1 MLVHLACLLDHDKK
15 FSFVCTQKLIQLL
28 FLLQVLETCV
38 KNCGKRF
45 HILVTSKDFVQELI
59 KLIGPK
65 NDPPAAI
72 QEKVRQTNSS
82 FGGPA

>member
-1 MLVHLACLLDHDKK
+1 MLVQLACLLDHDKK
-15 FSFVCTQKLIQLL
+15 FSPFVCTQALIQLP

-82 FGGPA
+82 